1 MVVVE
6 LEELTL
12 IVIANVVAAVVVVV
26 YTLELVERLNSF
38 WHTAQLSIM

>member
-6 LEELTL
+6 LDELTL
-12 IVIANVVAAVVVVV
+12 IVIAIVVVMA

-38 WHTAQLSIM
+38 WHTAQLSIMQ